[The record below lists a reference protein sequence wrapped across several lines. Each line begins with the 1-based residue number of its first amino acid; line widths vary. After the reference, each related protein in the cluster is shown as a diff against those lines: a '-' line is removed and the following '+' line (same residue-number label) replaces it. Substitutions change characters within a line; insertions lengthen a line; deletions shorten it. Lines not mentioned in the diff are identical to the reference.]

1 MLLCVYIYI
10 ACLSFTEV
18 LIIFIQVKCLS
29 VYVEHLC
36 GLVFACLCGCVSYGL
51 NVYLLQCWTW
61 DWVIFGHGCDC
72 LCIVLGKILPWTWLF
87 VYYIG
92 ENFALDMIVCVL
104 CTVWTNIWSM
114 ILFWQWMYRKSCC
127 CCWYEYYDL
136 FFPFE
141 IASVELYMFQFVH
154 PFSETCFLFR
164 LNCNMKW
171 MDEALFFVNR

>member
-1 MLLCVYIYI
+1 MRLGDI
-10 ACLSFTEV
+10 
-18 LIIFIQVKCLS
+18 
-29 VYVEHLC
+29 
-36 GLVFACLCGCVSYGL
+36 
-51 NVYLLQCWTW
+51 WTW
-61 DWVIFGHGCDC
+61 MWLFVYCVGE
-72 LCIVLGKILPWTWLF
+72 ILPWTWLF

-92 ENFALDMIVCVL
+92 EKFALDMIVYCVGEDFALDMIVCVL

-154 PFSETCFLFR
+154 PFSEPCFLFR